1 MKNLG
6 TFEGIGT
13 LAKPIT
19 SSLDAFTRFTDVFS
33 KGLAVLTVSGGIW
46 FIIQI
51 GAGAFQW
58 IASGGEK
65 DALQKAQKKISNAVF
80 GLFVIIFSYA
90 LIGIVGKIFGFD
102 ILSPARPFLFPDHI
116 ETPTFQDDY
125 TNSGRNNAPWPVT
138 APTFQD
144 SR

>member
-13 LAKPIT
+13 LAKID
-19 SSLDAFTRFTDVFS
+19 SSLDAFAKFTKVFS
-33 KGLAVLTVSGGIW
+33 TGLAVLTVSGGIW

-58 IASGGEK
+58 IASAGEK
-65 DALQKAQKKISNAVF
+65 DALSKAQKKISNAIF

-90 LIGIVGKIFGFD
+90 LISIVGQIFGLD
-102 ILSPARPFLFPDHI
+102 ILSPYNALFGNI
-116 ETPTFQDDY
+116 KG
-125 TNSGRNNAPWPVT
+125 SGIIPPSGSGPN
-138 APTFQD
+138 F
-144 SR
+144 

>member
-6 TFEGIGT
+6 TFEGIGK
-13 LAKPIT
+13 LAEPIK
-19 SSLDAFTRFTDVFS
+19 SGNDAFTRFTNVFS
-33 KGLAVLTVSGGIW
+33 QGLAVLTVSAGIW

-58 IASGGEK
+58 IASAGEK
-65 DALQKAQKKISNAVF
+65 DALSKAQKKISNAIF

-102 ILSPARPFLFPDHI
+102 VLSPATPFWSSST
-116 ETPTFQDDY
+116 TPT
-125 TNSGRNNAPWPVT
+125 NNIYLGPAQQIP
-138 APTFQD
+138 Q
-144 SR
+144 